1 MNLQENIRKVLKEDR
16 KLSNFLRRRLHM
28 LDYEVEYYFNE
39 IEHRI
44 GPYSGIDICV
54 IYKNGVRLFETI
66 METAINAMYYNHFSH
81 IDDNSGE
88 WAHEYLDMV
97 DYIRNKYQDKIMKYY
112 DDNCGSG
119 SIPIKESI
127 RKVLREEV
135 KTKSTSKEFSK
146 YKDSWFNSLRDYTLQ
161 DIVDNWDTLSNHKND
176 NIQTIKYFVE
186 NPDKIDELIYDKK
199 GLEDGYH
206 RLIAMKILKK
216 PKFKYK
222 LVESIRKVLK
232 EETTQVDNS
241 LLNIIKEFGLYSI
254 TRDVGL
260 TYSDVWSKT
269 GELPREIK
277 IQYLKDLTTDQQQTP
292 HELDLTYLTGSIPL
306 YENDN
311 WQTVYVEYLS
321 NKDNVLRVHLA
332 EFDEEGGVDNFD
344 IITEDELDGET
355 LDILVN
361 ELSDRLHHSNKKTK

>member
-1 MNLQENIRKVLKEDR
+1 MKLQE
-16 KLSNFLRRRLHM
+16 H
-28 LDYEVEYYFNE
+28 
-39 IEHRI
+39 
-44 GPYSGIDICV
+44 
-54 IYKNGVRLFETI
+54 
-66 METAINAMYYNHFSH
+66 
-81 IDDNSGE
+81 
-88 WAHEYLDMV
+88 
-97 DYIRNKYQDKIMKYY
+97 
-112 DDNCGSG
+112 
-119 SIPIKESI
+119 
-127 RKVLREEV
+127 
-135 KTKSTSKEFSK
+135 
-146 YKDSWFNSLRDYTLQ
+146 
-161 DIVDNWDTLSNHKND
+161 
-176 NIQTIKYFVE
+176 
-186 NPDKIDELIYDKK
+186 
-199 GLEDGYH
+199 
-206 RLIAMKILKK
+206 
-216 PKFKYK
+216 
-222 LVESIRKVLK
+222 IRKVLK

-344 IITEDELDGET
+344 LLTEDELDGET
-355 LDILVN
+355 LDILVD
-361 ELSDRLHHSNKKTK
+361 ELSDRLHYSNKKQR

>member
-1 MNLQENIRKVLKEDR
+1 MNLQE
-16 KLSNFLRRRLHM
+16 
-28 LDYEVEYYFNE
+28 
-39 IEHRI
+39 
-44 GPYSGIDICV
+44 
-54 IYKNGVRLFETI
+54 
-66 METAINAMYYNHFSH
+66 
-81 IDDNSGE
+81 
-88 WAHEYLDMV
+88 
-97 DYIRNKYQDKIMKYY
+97 Q
-112 DDNCGSG
+112 
-119 SIPIKESI
+119 
-127 RKVLREEV
+127 
-135 KTKSTSKEFSK
+135 
-146 YKDSWFNSLRDYTLQ
+146 
-161 DIVDNWDTLSNHKND
+161 
-176 NIQTIKYFVE
+176 
-186 NPDKIDELIYDKK
+186 
-199 GLEDGYH
+199 
-206 RLIAMKILKK
+206 
-216 PKFKYK
+216 
-222 LVESIRKVLK
+222 IRKVLK

-254 TRDVGL
+254 TTDVGL

-321 NKDNVLRVHLA
+321 NEDNVLKVHLA

-361 ELSDRLHHSNKKTK
+361 ELSDRLHHSNKKQR